1 MRRHQLASPP
11 LQRWISWAAW
21 KGPPLPSASG
31 DGYGQ
36 FLIPDPSPPGPY
48 HRMHDKVGAT
58 TIQTYRVYFEEAV
71 EMVHADGLN
80 FAAVH

>member
-1 MRRHQLASPP
+1 
-11 LQRWISWAAW
+11 
-21 KGPPLPSASG
+21 
-31 DGYGQ
+31 
-36 FLIPDPSPPGPY
+36 
-48 HRMHDKVGAT
+48 MHDKVGAT